1 MIKAVFYRHG
11 KGKPIYR
18 YSIIGHAGG
27 GLGFKTGALVDFAE
41 IGLRSFN
48 GKQEATDHGDGIILG
63 KSELTVE
70 NHESKEARAITET
83 LLLGL
88 KMVAAPDPMGLQIVE
103 VIDDGTEK
111 NA

>member
-18 YSIIGHAGG
+18 YSIKGHAGG
-27 GLGFKTGALVDFAE
+27 GLGFKTRALVNFAE
-41 IGLRSFN
+41 IGLRGFN
-48 GKQEATDHGDGIILG
+48 EKQAATDHGDGVLLG

-70 NHESKEARAITET
+70 NTESREARAITET

-88 KMVAAPDPMGLQIVE
+88 RMVAAPDPMELQVVE
-103 VIDDGTEK
+103 VIDGAAEER
-111 NA
+111 